1 MIKFKAKLGHW
12 SSIVGMPIMLL
23 DEQGEVIGQLS
34 LLNYNLKATYTSEEN
49 YKKDVIETCQH
60 IVDQL
65 NDHGPIPGF
74 EYLYKR

>member
-23 DEQGEVIGQLS
+23 DEQGEVVGQLG
-34 LLNYNLKATYTSEEN
+34 LMN
-49 YKKDVIETCQH
+49 YKSGTTWPSKEAYKEAYIEFCQQ

-65 NDHGPIPGF
+65 NGASQS
-74 EYLYKR
+74 